1 MFTYFLIT
9 VWFEYDNKIHQKVL
23 PKLYDNCEKTVIKI
37 YEETKP
43 PYKIKAV
50 KCDTP
55 KEFGDKRKDK
65 RYGHAYKKIR

>member
-1 MFTYFLIT
+1 M
-9 VWFEYDNKIHQKVL
+9 
-23 PKLYDNCEKTVIKI
+23 KI

-65 RYGHAYKKIR
+65 RYRHAYKKIR

>member
-9 VWFEYDNKIHQKVL
+9 VWFEYDNKLHQKVL
-23 PKLYDNCEKTVIKI
+23 PNLYKDCEKTVMKI

-43 PYKIKAV
+43 PIKIKAI

-55 KEFGDKRKDK
+55 KEFSDKRKDK
-65 RYGHAYKKIR
+65 EYGHVYKKIR